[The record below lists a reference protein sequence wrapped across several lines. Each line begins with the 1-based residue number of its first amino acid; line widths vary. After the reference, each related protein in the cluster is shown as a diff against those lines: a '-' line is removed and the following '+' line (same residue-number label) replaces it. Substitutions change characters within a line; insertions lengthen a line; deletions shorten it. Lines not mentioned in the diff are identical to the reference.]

1 MSTTPAL
8 GFASAVFASAVL
20 ASAVLASAVLASCE
34 NMLMY
39 FFIILC
45 R

>member
-8 GFASAVFASAVL
+8 GFASAVLASAVFASAVL
-20 ASAVLASAVLASCE
+20 ASGE